1 MSATISKPAA
11 GLLLLGLWVGAAWA
25 DGPAPCG
32 PDANVSRWAEGKIAY
47 RVKST
52 GHVNGYERWR
62 LDVHPDGTKTVV
74 ATVHY
79 SPRPVLR
86 HVVHRV
92 DASDRPLD
100 TFMAYWIDGAWRGN
114 AWFVMEGDS
123 WRGRILGP
131 DGTFTHAV
139 KPAGRFAMLPHVL
152 AVDSW
157 RARLVDKSQ
166 SGTQAVLAYNVDA
179 TALAG
184 TSVMGKLMDY
194 DMAYIGA
201 ERITVPAGEF
211 DTEHYRIEGVVDLYL
226 FGPDS
231 LVAKFVY
238 AGIDREHLLVDYS
251 ACGTASTR

>member
-1 MSATISKPAA
+1 M
-11 GLLLLGLWVGAAWA
+11 
-25 DGPAPCG
+25 
-32 PDANVSRWAEGKIAY
+32 SRWAEGKIAY

-92 DASDRPLD
+92 DAADRPLD